1 MNGWW
6 PEMATMRAAQLKAA
20 LADINAAKA
29 AAKKSWTRIDAWE
42 DVPNTGKL
50 TGVPCDVC
58 TVDELESFVRFVA
71 RELAGSFAGD
81 AKREAKVPALVT
93 ALCGWEAPK

>member
-1 MNGWW
+1 
-6 PEMATMRAAQLKAA
+6 MRAAQLKAA

-29 AAKKSWTRIDAWE
+29 AAKKAWTRVDAWE
-42 DVPNTGKL
+42 DGPNTGKL

-58 TVDELESFVRFVA
+58 TVEELEAFVRFVG
-71 RELAGSFAGD
+71 RGLVESFTGD
-81 AKREAKVPALVT
+81 VKREAKIPALVT